1 VAALT
6 LSACAHAP
14 TTPATVT
21 PATGPHAPDGVN
33 PFEGAR
39 MYSDPEYTR
48 TLEAL
53 AARTPAQAAA
63 LRKAANFPVAIW
75 LDKIERTKHVGE
87 YLDDAAKQQQA
98 GGGQPVV
105 PIFVVYDLPNRD
117 CAAEASNGELKIDG
131 GGEARYQREYIDV
144 IAAQFQAHP
153 SLRIVAVVEPDSL
166 ANIATNMANEK
177 CAVVDQVYKRANAY
191 AIAKL
196 SLPNVFL
203 YMDAAHTGW
212 LGWPKNLKKIVPIYK
227 EVLDMAGGPDRI
239 RGFAV
244 NVSNYDPVMAEDRR
258 RADPSYPPPDEL
270 GYVEDLAHHL
280 DAAGIKNKGF
290 LVDTSRNGR
299 ANIRTTPGNW
309 CNIKGAGLG
318 ERPRVAPKPLV
329 DAYVWI
335 KTPGQS
341 DGTANDKAARFDPNC
356 ASDDATPGAPEAG
369 EWFESYLLDLVK
381 NANPPL

>member
-1 VAALT
+1 MALSSCAAHV
-6 LSACAHAP
+6 SAP
-14 TTPATVT
+14 VPVT
-21 PATGPHAPDGVN
+21 PATGPHAPDVN
-33 PFEGAR
+33 PFAGAR
-39 MYSDPEYTR
+39 MYSDPEYAR

-53 AARTPAQAAA
+53 AARTPAQSAA
-63 LRKAANFPVAIW
+63 LRKAASYPVAIW
-75 LDKIERTKHVGE
+75 LDKIERTKHIAE
-87 YLDDAAKQQQA
+87 YLDDAAKQQS
-98 GGGQPVV
+98 GGQPVV

-117 CAAEASNGELKIDG
+117 CAAEASNGELKIDA
-131 GGEARYQREYIDV
+131 GGEARYQHEYIDA
-144 IAAQFQAHP
+144 IAAQFQAHA
-153 SLRIVAVVEPDSL
+153 SQRIVAVLEPDSL

-177 CAVVDQVYKRANAY
+177 CAVVDQVYKRTNAY
-191 AIAKL
+191 AISKL

-270 GYVEDLAHHL
+270 GYVEDLAHTL

-290 LVDTSRNGR
+290 IIDTSRNGR

-318 ERPRVAPKPLV
+318 ERPIAAPKPLV

-369 EWFESYLLDLVK
+369 DWFESYLVDLVK